1 MFLFDFLYFLI
12 ILITL
17 PYWIKFLLKKEYRQ
31 IIKKRIFPAFS
42 YSKEKKRIWIHAVSV
57 GEVSSLRNLI
67 YKLIK
72 DYNQKI
78 VLSVTTPSG
87 FNYAFKEYKQIE
99 VVNAPI
105 DLSFIIKNFY
115 QRINPTIL
123 ILNELEIWPNWI
135 FMLKKKRIP
144 IILINGRVSQRAFKR
159 YHRFRFFLRPIF
171 NRIDLF
177 LLQSEFFK
185 DSFKKLKIKEDK
197 LLISGNIK
205 ADEAI
210 ESKNTLL
217 NNREII
223 KHLKISKKTKKSII
237 VIASSHDSDEKQ
249 LLPVIK
255 EFFAEFSFIIVPRH
269 INRIKE
275 IKEKLDNISV
285 RYSVWSQ
292 SENVDLNERVLIFD
306 SIGFLFNIQK
316 ISDMVFMGGTFD
328 KKIGSHNLYEPA
340 SLGKLILGG
349 PHYNNFPEIGAE
361 LEKNN
366 TYIKVSN
373 KLEISNIL
381 KNIDRFDFKAIEKT
395 SKDLIYQKAGS
406 IKCTLKEIQKL
417 I

>member
-31 IIKKRIFPAFS
+31 ILKKRIFPDFS
-42 YSKEKKRIWIHAVSV
+42 YSKKKKRIWIHAVSV
-57 GEVSSLRNLI
+57 GEVSSLKNLI
-67 YKLIK
+67 DKLIK

-99 VVNAPI
+99 VVNAPL

-135 FMLKKKRIP
+135 FMLKKKKIP

-185 DSFKKLKIKEDK
+185 NSFKKLKIMEDK

-210 ESKNTLL
+210 ESK
-217 NNREII
+217 
-223 KHLKISKKTKKSII
+223 KHS
-237 VIASSHDSDEKQ
+237 
-249 LLPVIK
+249 
-255 EFFAEFSFIIVPRH
+255 
-269 INRIKE
+269 
-275 IKEKLDNISV
+275 
-285 RYSVWSQ
+285 
-292 SENVDLNERVLIFD
+292 
-306 SIGFLFNIQK
+306 
-316 ISDMVFMGGTFD
+316 
-328 KKIGSHNLYEPA
+328 
-340 SLGKLILGG
+340 
-349 PHYNNFPEIGAE
+349 
-361 LEKNN
+361 
-366 TYIKVSN
+366 
-373 KLEISNIL
+373 
-381 KNIDRFDFKAIEKT
+381 
-395 SKDLIYQKAGS
+395 
-406 IKCTLKEIQKL
+406 
-417 I
+417 